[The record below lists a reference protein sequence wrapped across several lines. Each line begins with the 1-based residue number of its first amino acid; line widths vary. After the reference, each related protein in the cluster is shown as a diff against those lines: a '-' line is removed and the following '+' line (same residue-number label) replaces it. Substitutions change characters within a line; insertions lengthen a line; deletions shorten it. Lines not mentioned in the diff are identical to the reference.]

1 MSSEDTNRMS
11 AEFITSRVHL
21 LPSELARGYRLGYL
35 DEATVVELAEDAF
48 RRGHSEATPI
58 GELALL
64 LSDELDRVPDL
75 LGQIDTMAAPADPDP
90 SLVWLFLVLAQAYDR
105 RGVSKDPLADLEAIY
120 AEFGYPEEIEGFVPF
135 LPAPE
140 GQRSGPDAI
149 QRRWRAYLDERS
161 MTYARRAEASDA

>member
-1 MSSEDTNRMS
+1 MS
-11 AEFITSRVHL
+11 AEFITGRVHL
-21 LPSELARGYRLGYL
+21 LPGELARGYRLGYL

-48 RRGHSEATPI
+48 RRGDSETTPI
-58 GELALL
+58 GELAIL

-75 LGQIDTMAAPADPDP
+75 LEQIDTMAAAADPDP

-105 RGVSKDPLADLEAIY
+105 RGLSEDPLADLEAIY

-140 GQRSGPDAI
+140 GQPSGPDAI
-149 QRRWRAYLDERS
+149 QERWRAYLDERS
-161 MTYARRAEASDA
+161 LTYARRTDGSDA